1 MKSNFQ
7 ERRVG
12 CCAER
17 VATTRSPEPFDG
29 GWPYDDV
36 YDEGCKH
43 LSLEGIS
50 QELVFRLYAVA
61 ECCGDWARLVSFG
74 LRRETLLTLSFKV
87 YDMFS

>member
-29 GWPYDDV
+29 GWPCMMMCMMRAV
-36 YDEGCKH
+36 N
-43 LSLEGIS
+43 I
-50 QELVFRLYAVA
+50 LVLKESV
-61 ECCGDWARLVSFG
+61 
-74 LRRETLLTLSFKV
+74 KN
-87 YDMFS
+87 

>member
-29 GWPYDDV
+29 GWPCMMMCMMRAVNIFVLKESVKNQSSGCMLLLSVVGTGLALCPLDF
-36 YDEGCKH
+36 EGKH
-43 LSLEGIS
+43 S
-50 QELVFRLYAVA
+50 
-61 ECCGDWARLVSFG
+61 
-74 LRRETLLTLSFKV
+74 
-87 YDMFS
+87 